1 MAHNIQTRDI
11 QTGVKMAWHK
21 KTNVVESITAENCGI
36 VYGMSIEP
44 LYIKRGETLIE
55 VDGRQVVSTDDG
67 LPVGRAVG
75 QDYKLIANS
84 EIWNAVAS
92 GLEGSTH
99 EIVSCG
105 TVSDRSLGFISV
117 KVSDNF
123 IAANRDTANVMNVI
137 WGHGGNKAVVARS
150 GFTVVVC
157 QNTLN
162 MAMAERADFKLSIRH
177 TSKAN
182 VFDLSKAIDTHI
194 GVAAE
199 FKMAMDELHAVS
211 ATASVARKIYAGF
224 LSDETPETKTGVT
237 RLSNTVDSMES
248 LFCTGKGNA
257 GRTMADVLNGATD
270 YYSHGNGENPWK
282 QFVSSEFGAA
292 GTNKSRLLDVLRN
305 PAELSATI
313 LRGENVLAELGI

>member
-1 MAHNIQTRDI
+1 
-11 QTGVKMAWHK
+11 MAWHK

-36 VYGMSIEP
+36 IYGMSIEP
-44 LYIKRGETLIE
+44 LYIKRGDLLVEAN
-55 VDGRQVVSTDDG
+55 GRQVVSNDDG

-92 GLEGSTH
+92 GLEGSKH

-137 WGHGGNKAVVARS
+137 WGHGGNKSVVARS

-162 MAMAERADFKLSIRH
+162 VAMAEHADFKLSIRH
-177 TSKAN
+177 TAKAN
-182 VFDLSKAIDTHI
+182 VFDLSKAIDAHI

-199 FKMAMDELHAVS
+199 FKSAMDALHSVN

-224 LSDETPETKTGVT
+224 LADETPETKTGVT
-237 RLSNTVDSMES
+237 RLSNAVDSMET
-248 LFCTGKGNA
+248 LFASGKGNA

-292 GTNKSRLLDVLRN
+292 GTNKTRLLEILRN

-313 LRGENVLAELGI
+313 LRGESVLADLGI

>member
-36 VYGMSIEP
+36 IYSMSIEP
-44 LYIKRGETLIE
+44 LYIKRGDLLVEAN
-55 VDGRQVVSTDDG
+55 GRQVVSNDDG

-92 GLEGSTH
+92 GLEGSKH

-137 WGHGGNKAVVARS
+137 WGHGGNKSVVARS

-162 MAMAERADFKLSIRH
+162 VAMAEHADFKLSIRH
-177 TSKAN
+177 TAKAN
-182 VFDLSKAIDTHI
+182 VFDLSKAIDAHI

-199 FKMAMDELHAVS
+199 FKSAMDALHSVN

-224 LSDETPETKTGVT
+224 LADETPETKTGVT
-237 RLSNTVDSMES
+237 RLSNAVDSMET
-248 LFCTGKGNA
+248 LFASGKGNA

-292 GTNKSRLLDVLRN
+292 GTNKTRLLEILRN

-313 LRGENVLAELGI
+313 LRGESVLADLGI